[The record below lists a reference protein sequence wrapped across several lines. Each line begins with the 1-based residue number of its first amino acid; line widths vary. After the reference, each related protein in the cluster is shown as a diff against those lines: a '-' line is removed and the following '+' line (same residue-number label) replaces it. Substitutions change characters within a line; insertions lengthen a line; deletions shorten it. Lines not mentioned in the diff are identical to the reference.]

1 MSSIVNTD
9 DVFDGSRSDRIRFFN
24 VSTAESKLTLVVSG
38 RVNSKPVM
46 AWKETAQIAKVLK
59 TLSFVAT
66 NINTAPIL

>member
-38 RVNSKPVM
+38 RANSKPVM
-46 AWKETAQIAKVLK
+46 AWKETAQISLK
-59 TLSFVAT
+59 YSNHCPL
-66 NINTAPIL
+66 